1 MVLYMV
7 VIPALKTTKRSAP
20 WLLSIA
26 VATSLGLS
34 ACNQT
39 TSALQQV
46 KDSKQLVV
54 VTRNSATTYY
64 ESSDGPA
71 GLEYELLKRFANSLD
86 AELSLIVSG
95 NLQEVIPMAANSEV
109 HFAAAGLT
117 ITEDR
122 KNFVRFSE
130 PYQEITQQ
138 LIYRAENV
146 RPRNIDDAAK
156 QKFAVIAGS
165 SHAELLNKLKPNH
178 LDLTWQESTDS
189 DEEDMLNRV
198 WRKELDLTIAD
209 SNTLIL
215 NRRLYP
221 ELRVAFD
228 LTEPESLAW
237 AFPKSDD
244 DSLFQAANQFIRDLK
259 TSGEMNQL
267 IERYYGHLDKFDYV
281 ETKRFG
287 QHRQQRLP
295 EFEPF
300 FIQAG
305 ARHGV
310 DWQLLAAIGYQES
323 HWLPRAKSPTG
334 VRGIMMLTL
343 PTAQQL
349 GVKSRLDPVQSIW
362 GGAKYFSQLKGSLKK
377 TVSEPDL
384 TWLTLA
390 AYNIGLGHV
399 RDAQILAEEQGGN
412 RYKWLDVK
420 AALPL
425 LQQKRWHATTRHGY
439 ARGKEAV
446 AYVTNI
452 REYYDQL
459 REAYSPLQASSI
471 RFEEAS

>member
-1 MVLYMV
+1 MA
-7 VIPALKTTKRSAP
+7 VIPALSTTKRSAP
-20 WLLSIA
+20 WLLSLA
-26 VATSLGLS
+26 VAASLSLS
-34 ACNQT
+34 ACNQP
-39 TSALQQV
+39 TSALQQI

-64 ESSDGPA
+64 EGNDGPA

-95 NLQEVIPMAANSEV
+95 NLQEVIPMAANGEV

-117 ITEDR
+117 VTEDR
-122 KNFVRFSE
+122 KNLVRFSE
-130 PYQEITQQ
+130 PYQEVTQQ
-138 LIYRAENV
+138 LIYRSTNKKPKSLSDIA
-146 RPRNIDDAAK
+146 D

-165 SHAELLNKLKPNH
+165 SHAELLNNLKNKN
-178 LDLTWQESTDS
+178 LKLTWQESTDS
-189 DEEDMLNRV
+189 DEEEMLDRV

-209 SNTLIL
+209 SNTLTL

-237 AFPKSDD
+237 AFPKSED
-244 DSLFQAANQFIRDLK
+244 DSLFLAANQFIKDLK
-259 TSGEMNQL
+259 TSGEMNEL
-267 IERYYGHLDKFDYV
+267 LERYYGHLNNFDYV
-281 ETKRFG
+281 ETKWFN

-305 ARHGV
+305 ARYGI

-323 HWLPRAKSPTG
+323 HWRSQAKSPTG

-343 PTAQQL
+343 PTAEQL

-362 GGAKYFSQLKGSLKK
+362 GGAKYFSQLKGALKNSV
-377 TVSEPDL
+377 TEPDL
-384 TWLTLA
+384 TWLALA
-390 AYNIGLGHV
+390 AYNVGLGHV
-399 RDAQILAEEQGGN
+399 RDAQILAEERGGDRN
-412 RYKWLDVK
+412 KWLDVK
-420 AALPL
+420 ETLPL
-425 LQQKRWHATTRHGY
+425 LQQRRWHSSTRHGY

-446 AYVTNI
+446 SYVTNI
-452 REYYDQL
+452 REFYDQL
-459 REAYSPLQASSI
+459 KGAYSPLQASSI